1 MIHEPPASTAML
13 SASSSSSPSGAA
25 GSVPRDFADASS
37 ERDGKRGIDEDL
49 EMQLENLR
57 GSFERRAAEL
67 GRRTAKVRDA
77 LDVAERIRERPV
89 AALALGLAGGALAA
103 LVTPTLGKAT
113 AGLFAAFALR
123 AGRKVAWQVAER
135 AIAELMSPLDREQR
149 ALQEDREIVN
159 SLRAEIL

>member
-1 MIHEPPASTAML
+1 MNYEPPASTAML
-13 SASSSSSPSGAA
+13 SASSSSSSSPSGAA
-25 GSVPRDFADASS
+25 GSVPRALAESSSDSKRDIDA
-37 ERDGKRGIDEDL
+37 DL

-57 GSFERRAAEL
+57 GSFDRRAAEL